1 MPPRIEQTDDG
12 SVYVLDVQAV
22 REVLRYTHWIP
33 WKKGFRAEF
42 MRKHYPGWS
51 LHDLI
56 EALKEAGALVKARG
70 SPHHFSGYQTREI
83 LTEVRIPIRE
93 DISGFGGTP
102 PGARDHRQ
110 LSRSAGPLNGGLVA
124 SDRGRCAAPRS
135 RSLSPYIPQPK

>member
-12 SVYVLDVQAV
+12 SVYVLDVQVV

-102 PGARDHRQ
+102 PR
-110 LSRSAGPLNGGLVA
+110 AGP
-124 SDRGRCAAPRS
+124 
-135 RSLSPYIPQPK
+135 